1 MMKFA
6 VCRQIYH
13 SKSLKN
19 GFNVL
24 TILCV
29 IINFKI
35 YMINIIF
42 SGSIQGNASKCSFL
56 AKDTIKYPYLD
67 FCLHV
72 FATVALFINFCAGY
86 LLRII

>member
-67 FCLHV
+67 FCLFLLHLHFSLI
-72 FATVALFINFCAGY
+72 FAQVIYYG
-86 LLRII
+86 